1 MQILPVDLTAIVA
14 VIMGVSVIL
23 IPVMG
28 ITARFAL
35 KPFVES
41 LGHFFQGRNVEE
53 GVKILERRMSLL
65 EQQIESMDGT
75 LRRLAEVSEF
85 NDELHATRSADRLTE
100 GARPGP
106 TSAGSR

>member
-14 VIMGVSVIL
+14 VIMGVSIVL

-28 ITARFAL
+28 LTARFAL

-41 LGHFFQGRNVEE
+41 LGHFFQGKNVEE
-53 GVKILERRMSLL
+53 SVRILERRMSLL

-75 LRRLAEVSEF
+75 LRRLAEISEF
-85 NDELHATRSADRLTE
+85 NDELR
-100 GARPGP
+100 GARTAGRLGEGT
-106 TSAGSR
+106 TSGSTPARPR